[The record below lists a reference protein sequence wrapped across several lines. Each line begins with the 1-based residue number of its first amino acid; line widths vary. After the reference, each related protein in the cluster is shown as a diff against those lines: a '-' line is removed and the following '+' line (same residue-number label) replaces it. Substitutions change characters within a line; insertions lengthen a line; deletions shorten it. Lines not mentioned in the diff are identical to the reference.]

1 MPEFEFLTIGEH
13 DENDD
18 ESGHRRQRL
27 CPSAKDELEPR
38 AVLGKSEGAGGSFA
52 DILEATVGRAQ
63 EAGKK
68 SDALAMRAASG
79 NPTDLVEVVTAVAE
93 SEAALESLV
102 AVRDRVVAAYEE
114 IMRMPI

>member
-1 MPEFEFLTIGEH
+1 MKTMMNPGVAASAYALQQKMTSNPAALVSKPEG
-13 DENDD
+13 
-18 ESGHRRQRL
+18 G
-27 CPSAKDELEPR
+27 
-38 AVLGKSEGAGGSFA
+38 GGSFA
-52 DILEATVGRAQ
+52 DILEATVGRAHD
-63 EAGKK
+63 AGKK
-68 SDALAMRAASG
+68 SDAMAMRAAGG

>member
-1 MPEFEFLTIGEH
+1 MKTMMNPGIAA
-13 DENDD
+13 
-18 ESGHRRQRL
+18 
-27 CPSAKDELEPR
+27 SAYALQQKMNSSPAPL
-38 AVLGKSEGAGGSFA
+38 LGKNEAAGGSFA

-68 SDALAMRAASG
+68 SDALAMRAAG
-79 NPTDLVEVVTAVAE
+79 GTPTDLVEVVTAVAE

>member
-1 MPEFEFLTIGEH
+1 MKTMMNPGVAASAYALQQKLTS
-13 DENDD
+13 N
-18 ESGHRRQRL
+18 
-27 CPSAKDELEPR
+27 PA
-38 AVLGKSEGAGGSFA
+38 AVLGKPEGNGGSFA
-52 DILEATVGRAQ
+52 DILEATVGRAH

-68 SDALAMRAASG
+68 SDALSMRAASG

>member
-1 MPEFEFLTIGEH
+1 MKTLMNPGIAA
-13 DENDD
+13 
-18 ESGHRRQRL
+18 
-27 CPSAKDELEPR
+27 SAYALQQKMNSSPAAL
-38 AVLGKSEGAGGSFA
+38 LGKPEAAGGSFA
-52 DILEATVGRAQ
+52 DILEATVGRVQ
-63 EAGKK
+63 EAGRK
-68 SDALAMRAASG
+68 SDALAMRAAGG

>member
-1 MPEFEFLTIGEH
+1 MKTMMNPGIAA
-13 DENDD
+13 
-18 ESGHRRQRL
+18 
-27 CPSAKDELEPR
+27 SAYALQQKMNSNPTAL
-38 AVLGKSEGAGGSFA
+38 LGKSEAAGGSFA

-68 SDALAMRAASG
+68 SDALAMRAAGG